1 MRKWQV
7 TIKDDLREIK
17 LKAENTEAAI
27 ELYRVLKKKYQGQNK
42 LITLRSNHE

>member
-27 ELYRVLKKKYQGQNK
+27 ELYRVLKRNIKDRIN
-42 LITLRSNHE
+42 

>member
-17 LKAENTEAAI
+17 LKSENTEASI
-27 ELYRVLKKKYQGQNK
+27 ELYRVLKKKYKGQNK